1 MFHGENQTRSGGI
14 IFHVISYEV
23 FKLSENEVLRLVLG
37 GMKCSRPWVTLEL
50 FSSSYLQL
58 NHNSFPGGCFVCRTF
73 KFFLFEAIE
82 WQNSSII
89 KLTPEVLILH
99 VSNGNCHVYLCSNI
113 GFYWRLFKF
122 PLNSQSFFFYIIYLL
137 WIKPLKW
144 HITGRRSVS
153 CLKWLWGS
161 HLPLWYFSGSSTY
174 ICWVLLLKTNAVE
187 PVYKELDSSVKS
199 GRCLASLLY
208 SCKPIFRTWR
218 GPKKSLKHWTVRKVR
233 SAKKIKFITFRAT

>member
-1 MFHGENQTRSGGI
+1 MFQMAT
-14 IFHVISYEV
+14 VMCTCA
-23 FKLSENEVLRLVLG
+23 L
-37 GMKCSRPWVTLEL
+37 TLA
-50 FSSSYLQL
+50 FID
-58 NHNSFPGGCFVCRTF
+58 VC
-73 KFFLFEAIE
+73 
-82 WQNSSII
+82 
-89 KLTPEVLILH
+89 
-99 VSNGNCHVYLCSNI
+99 
-113 GFYWRLFKF
+113 
-122 PLNSQSFFFYIIYLL
+122 LNSHWIRNHFFFYIIYLL

-144 HITGRRSVS
+144 HITGQRSVS

-199 GRCLASLLY
+199 GRCIASLLY